1 MYTCCSG
8 PGTKELNQT
17 RDLFLAFEKFAFC
30 HLSRKERVAHFC
42 ENSKIER
49 EINASFFFFF
59 FFFRNAN
66 LAKQHEIFM
75 NFVGDI
81 LWLTNRKLW

>member
-1 MYTCCSG
+1 
-8 PGTKELNQT
+8 
-17 RDLFLAFEKFAFC
+17 
-30 HLSRKERVAHFC
+30 
-42 ENSKIER
+42 
-49 EINASFFFFF
+49 
-59 FFFRNAN
+59 